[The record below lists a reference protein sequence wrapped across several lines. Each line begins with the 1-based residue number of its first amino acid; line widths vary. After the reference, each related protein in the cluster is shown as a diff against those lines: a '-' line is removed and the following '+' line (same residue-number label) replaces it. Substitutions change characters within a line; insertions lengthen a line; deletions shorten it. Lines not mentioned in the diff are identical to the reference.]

1 MVGDTLMEYVLPKH
15 VAEFIK
21 EKNEL
26 QYKIKE
32 LTEENNIL
40 RNNVRDCEIQLR
52 DARIRI
58 KDLTS

>member
-1 MVGDTLMEYVLPKH
+1 MEYVLPRH

-21 EKNEL
+21 EKNDL
-26 QYKIKE
+26 QHKIKE

-40 RNNVRDCEIQLR
+40 RNNVRECEIQLR

>member
-1 MVGDTLMEYVLPKH
+1 MEYVLPRH

-21 EKNEL
+21 EKNHLEH
-26 QYKIKE
+26 KIKQ

-40 RNNVRDCEIQLR
+40 RHNVRECEIQLR

-58 KDLTS
+58 TDLTS